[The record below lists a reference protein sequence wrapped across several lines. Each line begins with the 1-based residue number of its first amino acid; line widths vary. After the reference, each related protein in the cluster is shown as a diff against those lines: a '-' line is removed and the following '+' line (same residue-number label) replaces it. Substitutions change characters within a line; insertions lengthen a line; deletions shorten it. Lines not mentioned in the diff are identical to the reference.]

1 MERSPKKYTHT
12 HTHTHTY
19 TCVHALMKNES
30 RLVMSNSLWPH
41 GLYSSWNSPG
51 QNSGVGSLS
60 LLQESNQ
67 CLLHC
72 RWTLYQ
78 WSYQGSP
85 ICICMYMY
93 IHTHTH
99 THIYIAACVLSFFS
113 CVRLFVTLWI
123 IASQAPLSM
132 GFSRQEYWNRFPFP
146 SPGELPKPG
155 IQPRSPTLQ

>member
-1 MERSPKKYTHT
+1 MSSNNLKWKGVQKSIHT

-72 RWTLYQ
+72 RWSLYHWTTEEALSGIENTNLNVPLVGKHSQQPGAPPITL
-78 WSYQGSP
+78 GSWAP
-85 ICICMYMY
+85 
-93 IHTHTH
+93 
-99 THIYIAACVLSFFS
+99 
-113 CVRLFVTLWI
+113 RLQHSGHSSNLPTISISPKLD
-123 IASQAPLSM
+123 SQKLQSLI
-132 GFSRQEYWNRFPFP
+132 SP
-146 SPGELPKPG
+146 SHWMSDFE
-155 IQPRSPTLQ
+155 